1 MMTDQIREQM
11 SAFLDGELAPGE
23 ADLLVRR
30 MERDVDLRRAF
41 GTYVLVGET
50 LRAPGSPMASPGFAA
65 RVSAALDER
74 TAEIPPAAGR
84 TGRAPPVRRWLRPL
98 AAGAVAAGAAL
109 AAVLLVRPDAG
120 ETIRYAGNAATT
132 DAGTAFPATPVAS
145 GALMPVG
152 GASPTPAENQRLVG
166 YLVVHGQYATPIG
179 RRNVWSSALATD
191 PGINRSSFEAAETP

>member
-30 MERDVDLRRAF
+30 MERDIDLRRAF

-65 RVSAALDER
+65 RVSAAIDEG
-74 TAEIPPAAGR
+74 TVAIPRAAAGA
-84 TGRAPPVRRWLRPL
+84 GRSSPARRWVRPL

-109 AAVLLVRPDAG
+109 AAVLLVSPDSG
-120 ETIRYAGNAATT
+120 QPNRYADNHATET
-132 DAGTAFPATPVAS
+132 GTAFPPAPVAA
-145 GALMPVG
+145 GTLMPVG

-191 PGINRSSFEAAETP
+191 PGINRSSYEAAETP